1 MSQFKT
7 SGFGR
12 FVDRSIGVFLI
23 SLGAIVAGATAIVG
37 G

>member
-23 SLGAIVAGATAIVG
+23 SLGAIVG